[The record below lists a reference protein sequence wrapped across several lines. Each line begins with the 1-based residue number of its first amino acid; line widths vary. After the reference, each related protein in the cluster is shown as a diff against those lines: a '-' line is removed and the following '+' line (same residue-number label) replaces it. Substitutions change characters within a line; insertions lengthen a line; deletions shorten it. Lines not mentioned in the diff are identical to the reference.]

1 MHLAVEHHGQRVF
14 ILELAVEDLSQQVI
28 DMEDTCS
35 TLYESNARLKAEVID
50 FQG

>member
-28 DMEDTCS
+28 DMEDT
-35 TLYESNARLKAEVID
+35 LYGSNAHLKAKVID